1 MNETDTLMMD
11 MSKVQNTVL
20 YYEQRIKGYAYQRCQ
35 KWCWWLLFNT
45 VYRVMVHMSKVLK
58 VYSVY
63 RGPLTL
69 QEGRLPAF
77 HLVGL
82 VVHQSEE
89 ADLLTFQD

>member
-1 MNETDTLMMD
+1 
-11 MSKVQNTVL
+11 
-20 YYEQRIKGYAYQRCQ
+20 
-35 KWCWWLLFNT
+35 
-45 VYRVMVHMSKVLK
+45 MVHMSKVLK

-89 ADLLTFQD
+89 AALLTFQDLTNYKGSCRQDAQPTPILKN

>member
-1 MNETDTLMMD
+1 
-11 MSKVQNTVL
+11 
-20 YYEQRIKGYAYQRCQ
+20 
-35 KWCWWLLFNT
+35 
-45 VYRVMVHMSKVLK
+45 MVHMSKVLK

-89 ADLLTFQD
+89 AALLTFQDLTNYKDSCRQDAQPTPILKN